1 MSRFIILPPFE
12 KYNPM
17 DLRRSRRG
25 PKHGLSGL
33 TASSQMRYMFRIWKM
48 NPNTTLAIN
57 FSYLQEPGLILVPR
71 SIR

>member
-1 MSRFIILPPFE
+1 MSRFMTPPPFE

-17 DLRRSRRG
+17 DLQYSLG
-25 PKHGLSGL
+25 GQTPAAGL

-57 FSYLQEPGLILVPR
+57 FSYLQEPGLIWITR
-71 SIR
+71 STR